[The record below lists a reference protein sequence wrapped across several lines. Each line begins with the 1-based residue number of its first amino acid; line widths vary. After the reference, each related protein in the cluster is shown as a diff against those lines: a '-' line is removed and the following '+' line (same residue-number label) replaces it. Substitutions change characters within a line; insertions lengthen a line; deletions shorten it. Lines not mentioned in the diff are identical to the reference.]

1 MRSGPIAL
9 RAAGAAFVLVL
20 APTAGSAYAHDGVK
34 VTVTPSTASPGAD
47 IDVRVQGCKGT
58 TGAAKSPAFVADA
71 ELTGRDGGGAPLFGD
86 TTVRSG
92 LENGTYKVSVT
103 CDGHDHPDVG
113 TVRVEHRKP
122 THEPTRKPTHKPT
135 HEPTRKPTHKPTHEP
150 THKPTHEPT
159 RKPTHK
165 PTHEPTHRPTHE
177 PTHDASPVAPV
188 RAGGGGAAAF
198 AAPAAPG
205 VAQTTSE
212 SGLGTPYT
220 LLGLGLAA
228 VAAVSVAFRS
238 SRRRAP
244 GSGTGT
250 GTTSGTGT
258 E

>member
-47 IDVRVQGCKGT
+47 VDVRVQGCKGT
-58 TGAAKSPAFVADA
+58 TGAAKSQAFVADA

-122 THEPTRKPTHKPT
+122 THEPTRKPTH
-135 HEPTRKPTHKPTHEP
+135 EPTRKPTHKPTHEP
-150 THKPTHEPT
+150 TH
-159 RKPTHK
+159 
-165 PTHEPTHRPTHE
+165 EPTHH
-177 PTHDASPVAPV
+177 ASPVAPV

-228 VAAVSVAFRS
+228 VAAVAVAFRS

-250 GTTSGTGT
+250 GTGTTSGTGT

>member
-9 RAAGAAFVLVL
+9 RAAGAALVLVL
-20 APTAGSAYAHDGVK
+20 APTAGGAYAHDGVK

-47 IDVRVQGCKGT
+47 VDVRVQGCKGT
-58 TGAAKSPAFVADA
+58 TGTAKSPAFVADA

-86 TTVRSG
+86 TTIKTR

-113 TVRVEHRKP
+113 TVRIERQKP
-122 THEPTRKPTHKPT
+122 THEPTH
-135 HEPTRKPTHKPTHEP
+135 KPTHKPTHEP

-159 RKPTHK
+159 R
-165 PTHEPTHRPTHE
+165 EPTHH
-177 PTHDASPVAPV
+177 ASPVAPV
-188 RAGGGGAAAF
+188 RAGGGGTAAF

-228 VAAVSVAFRS
+228 VAAVAVAFRS
-238 SRRRAP
+238 SRRRDA
-244 GSGTGT
+244 GTGT
-250 GTTSGTGT
+250 GTGSGT

>member
-1 MRSGPIAL
+1 M
-9 RAAGAAFVLVL
+9 L

-58 TGAAKSPAFVADA
+58 TGAAKSQAFVADVD
-71 ELTGRDGGGAPLFGD
+71 LTGRDGGDYPLFGD
-86 TTVRSG
+86 TTVKSG
-92 LENGTYKVSVT
+92 LEDGTYKVSVT

-113 TVRVEHRKP
+113 TVQVRHQQ
-122 THEPTRKPTHKPT
+122 PTHKPT
-135 HEPTRKPTHKPTHEP
+135 HQPTHHAT
-150 THKPTHEPT
+150 
-159 RKPTHK
+159 
-165 PTHEPTHRPTHE
+165 
-177 PTHDASPVAPV
+177 PVAPV
-188 RAGGGGAAAF
+188 RAGGGGTAAF

-228 VAAVSVAFRS
+228 VAAVAVAFRT
-238 SRRRAP
+238 SRRRAA

-250 GTTSGTGT
+250 GTGTGT
-258 E
+258 G

>member
-9 RAAGAAFVLVL
+9 RAAGAALVLVL
-20 APTAGSAYAHDGVK
+20 APTAGGAYAHDGVR

-47 IDVRVQGCKGT
+47 VDVRVQGCKGT

-71 ELTGRDGGGAPLFGD
+71 DLTGRDGGGAPLFGD
-86 TTVRSG
+86 TTIKTR

-113 TVRVEHRKP
+113 TVRVER
-122 THEPTRKPTHKPT
+122 
-135 HEPTRKPTHKPTHEP
+135 HKPTHEP

-159 RKPTHK
+159 RKPTHE
-165 PTHEPTHRPTHE
+165 PTHEPTHKPTHV
-177 PTHDASPVAPV
+177 PTHHASPVAPV
-188 RAGGGGAAAF
+188 RAGGGGTAAF

-228 VAAVSVAFRS
+228 VAAVAVAFRS
-238 SRRRAP
+238 SRRR
-244 GSGTGT
+244 GTGT
-250 GTTSGTGT
+250 GTGSGT

>member
-9 RAAGAAFVLVL
+9 RAAGAALVLVL

-58 TGAAKSPAFVADA
+58 TGAARSSAFVAEA

-86 TTVRSG
+86 TTIKTR

-113 TVRVEHRKP
+113 TVRVERQKP
-122 THEPTRKPTHKPT
+122 THEPTH
-135 HEPTRKPTHKPTHEP
+135 KPTHKPTHEP
-150 THKPTHEPT
+150 TH
-159 RKPTHK
+159 
-165 PTHEPTHRPTHE
+165 EPTHH
-177 PTHDASPVAPV
+177 ASPVAPV
-188 RAGGGGAAAF
+188 RAGGGGTAAF

-228 VAAVSVAFRS
+228 VAAVAVAFRS
-238 SRRRAP
+238 SRRRGA
-244 GSGTGT
+244 GSGAG
-250 GTTSGTGT
+250 SGSGAGT

>member
-9 RAAGAAFVLVL
+9 RAAGAALVLVL

-47 IDVRVQGCKGT
+47 VDVRVQGCKGT

-86 TTVRSG
+86 TTIKTR

-113 TVRVEHRKP
+113 TVRVERQKP
-122 THEPTRKPTHKPT
+122 THEPTR
-135 HEPTRKPTHKPTHEP
+135 
-150 THKPTHEPT
+150 
-159 RKPTHK
+159 K

-177 PTHDASPVAPV
+177 PTREPTHHASPVAPV
-188 RAGGGGAAAF
+188 RAGGGGTAAF

-228 VAAVSVAFRS
+228 VAAVAVAFRS
-238 SRRRAP
+238 SRRR
-244 GSGTGT
+244 GTGT
-250 GTTSGTGT
+250 GSGSGT

>member
-135 HEPTRKPTHKPTHEP
+135 HEPTHRPTREPTHKPTHEP
-150 THKPTHEPT
+150 THH
-159 RKPTHK
+159 
-165 PTHEPTHRPTHE
+165 
-177 PTHDASPVAPV
+177 ASPVAPV

-250 GTTSGTGT
+250 GTGTTSGTGT

>member
-9 RAAGAAFVLVL
+9 RAAGAALVLVL

-47 IDVRVQGCKGT
+47 VDVRVQGCKGT
-58 TGAAKSPAFVADA
+58 TGAAKSQAFVADV
-71 ELTGRDGGGAPLFGD
+71 ELTGRDGGDYPLFGD
-86 TTVRSG
+86 TTVKSG
-92 LENGTYKVSVT
+92 LEDGTYKVSVT

-113 TVRVEHRKP
+113 TVQVRHQQ
-122 THEPTRKPTHKPT
+122 
-135 HEPTRKPTHKPTHEP
+135 PTHKPTHEP
-150 THKPTHEPT
+150 THHAT
-159 RKPTHK
+159 
-165 PTHEPTHRPTHE
+165 
-177 PTHDASPVAPV
+177 PVAPV
-188 RAGGGGAAAF
+188 RAGGGGTAAF

-228 VAAVSVAFRS
+228 IAAVAVAFRT
-238 SRRRAP
+238 SRRRAT

-250 GTTSGTGT
+250 GTGTD
-258 E
+258 

>member
-1 MRSGPIAL
+1 MRSGSIAL
-9 RAAGAAFVLVL
+9 RAAGAALVLVL

-47 IDVRVQGCKGT
+47 VDVRVQGCKGT

-86 TTVRSG
+86 TTIKTR

-113 TVRVEHRKP
+113 TVRIERQKP
-122 THEPTRKPTHKPT
+122 THE
-135 HEPTRKPTHKPTHEP
+135 PTHKPTHEP

-159 RKPTHK
+159 H
-165 PTHEPTHRPTHE
+165 H
-177 PTHDASPVAPV
+177 ASPVAPV
-188 RAGGGGAAAF
+188 RAGGGGTAAF

-228 VAAVSVAFRS
+228 IAAVAVAFRS
-238 SRRRAP
+238 SRRR
-244 GSGTGT
+244 GTGT
-250 GTTSGTGT
+250 GTGSGPGT